1 MGRGAAD
8 QRLNDDRA
16 MFQEKFVPPQTS
28 IANYFMTKVIS
39 LDPLRVAYV
48 VDSAK
53 SKQMR

>member
-28 IANYFMTKVIS
+28 IANYFMTKVI
-39 LDPLRVAYV
+39 LFGLLCVVYL
-48 VDSAK
+48 VDSAN
-53 SKQMR
+53 SEQLR